1 MPVSGDPRLWLDSFS
16 PGLIPQIIELVLT
29 SWDAFEK
36 PGRNEKEV
44 PITRRFR
51 SFLKRRKNAL
61 RELPVRIDRES
72 VEDDPDSGEERGRI
86 DIRFTEGY
94 SCREEVYFAFECKR
108 LNVPTRTGC
117 RSLAREYVVQGMM
130 RFVTAQ
136 YAAGLEH
143 GGMIGYVLDGN
154 VSNALVAVDRSITS
168 TGRALMMKGPLRL
181 RESLLIP
188 GRRDVKETSHYLSD
202 RTFRIQHVFL
212 RVS

>member
-16 PGLIPQIIELVLT
+16 PGLIPQIIQLVLT

-36 PGRNEKEV
+36 PGRSEKEV

-72 VEDDPDSGEERGRI
+72 VEDDPNTGNERGRI

-108 LNVPTRTGC
+108 LNVPTKTGC
-117 RSLAREYVVQGMM
+117 RSLAREYVTQGMM

-154 VSNALVAVDRSITS
+154 VGKAVAAVDHSIS
-168 TGRALMMKGPLRL
+168 TAGRKLKMRAPLRL

-188 GRRDVKETSHYLSD
+188 GRRDVRETSHHLSD
-202 RTFRIQHVFL
+202 RMFRIQHVFL